1 MIFCT
6 RSTPMRKFFYYY
18 YYFYYFIVNI
28 LWLSNMADNFF
39 RNSRAAQIF
48 VGLFFLDCAFRMLI
62 GWADKLRS
70 HVWYIG
76 QILDKYIGLW
86 TLVSQ
91 PVWYKDK
98 STMWLFCY
106 SLGVNRRR
114 TWQNWRPNSITWS
127 TEETWY
133 LTDSSVYC
141 RLICQRV
148 NCREAGPHWRAGR
161 TGSLAVIER

>member
-48 VGLFFLDCAFRMLI
+48 VGLFFLDCAFRILI

-76 QILDKYIGLW
+76 QYWTNILVFELW
-86 TLVSQ
+86 YRNQCDIRISQ
-91 PVWYKDK
+91 P
-98 STMWLFCY
+98 C
-106 SLGVNRRR
+106 
-114 TWQNWRPNSITWS
+114 
-127 TEETWY
+127 
-133 LTDSSVYC
+133 DSSVTPSAWTGGGPG
-141 RLICQRV
+141 RIGVQTVLRGVRKRHDTWQTHQSTAV
-148 NCREAGPHWRAGR
+148 LFARESTAGR
-161 TGSLAVIER
+161 PARTGGLGAQDH